1 MFEGLIPKTAKSGMA
16 AQVKG
21 PRADDNAVLRKE
33 MGARFVEAREING
46 WGQSESAT
54 KLGYGNSTQ
63 LSLIE
68 RGDRLPPLGIV
79 KRASTVYGV
88 SIDYLF
94 GVSDEPDRDPKYAE
108 KRAVL
113 RQVHEL
119 LESNAEVI
127 LDTVM
132 DSIASGS
139 PKVTTTRGVVIAFK
153 KLSDAVRKFHELNLK
168 KFDDMRGGNTVLSA
182 MAQGDSLI
190 CATEQLL
197 ERHDHFV
204 IKAADAA
211 RLQRERESRA
221 RAQRRAQEK
230 ARELNGLS
238 TAPDQFH
245 LSLADHTESG
255 VRVQ

>member
-1 MFEGLIPKTAKSGMA
+1 MFEGLIPKPVKTGMA

-46 WGQSESAT
+46 WGQNESAI
-54 KLGYGNSTQ
+54 KLGYGNGTQ

-94 GVSDEPDRDPKYAE
+94 GASDEPDRDPKHAE
-108 KRAVL
+108 KRAAL

-132 DSIASGS
+132 ESIASGA
-139 PKVTTTRGVVIAFK
+139 PTVVTTKSLVIAFK
-153 KLSDAVRKFHELNLK
+153 KHSNAVNKFRELNAK
-168 KFDDMRGGNTVLSA
+168 KFDQMRGGNTLMVSLA
-182 MAQGDSLI
+182 EVGSLI
-190 CATEQLL
+190 QNTEQLL
-197 ERHDHFV
+197 ARHDHFV
-204 IKAADAA
+204 IKASDAA
-211 RLQRERESRA
+211 RLRREKESRA
-221 RAQRRAQEK
+221 RAERRAAEH
-230 ARELNGLS
+230 ARRMAGLS
-238 TAPDQFH
+238 SAPDQYY
-245 LSLADHTESG
+245 LSLADRDCVGGRPS
-255 VRVQ
+255 